1 MRVKTPIK
9 LVKLGEMF
17 LKNAFLCINNL
28 YPLVSRGNFMMNHQI
43 KISLFVSMVLFLSAP
58 APLRADISTKDAAM
72 LCAASVSAGIIL
84 NTVSQNFL
92 KDLLNKDAR
101 ALAKYK
107 LPEQTFT
114 AIKQILYLPH
124 CDREEIFK
132 KTAGFPWNK
141 EPHKAASKAAI
152 HSFLRNNRCLFA
164 EHDTKTSNILALNQI
179 IPNQIHKI
187 IVVSESF
194 DLERDLATEAIAVAT
209 GRPYFTL
216 DCRERAKDRKSP
228 SFFGESALSSNGHI
242 GELFK
247 IFSATESVNP
257 VIILKNLEDIS
268 QEDLESLCKILDGSF
283 ALEDHY
289 FKAKLPTENITFIT
303 STQNTAALPEPLV
316 KAFTTRLEILP
327 LAPYTREDNV
337 EITYRFLLP
346 EVLNVYNIK
355 EEQMSNLNL
364 IIPLIVDLTT
374 RGNRGLAVTKAAL
387 SKVIT
392 HYLYDL
398 LSAQHSLQPYELKQE
413 QIIELIKQSLP
424 SIEPT
429 TIELPDH
436 AARIIRQKI
445 ADTPLNINAY
455 KNVIS
460 SFPWQR
466 TILEELNKNTV
477 AEVLKSKMVDLDK
490 QKRAAFNFL
499 IGHAN
504 TPKQHKKALCL
515 VGPPGTGKTMLAHLI
530 AQASQRKEHL
540 INVGHHPSI
549 SGEPLS
555 MNNSSAG
562 EIFTAMCKTHT
573 QAPAII
579 LDNIDKAHPYN
590 MNNLVKALSPK
601 LHNHFFDNFAD
612 FTIDLSNTLFIATA
626 TDVSGLS
633 SELLEH
639 LEYIHLDEYS
649 QADKEK
655 ITRQDLL
662 PEALSDVVI
671 SLDAIQEIEACI
683 PSLITLVCPRS
694 QGMHEL
700 KRTIDSLVLQEIA
713 SQEITGSPLGITPDN
728 VASFIDPLATAL
740 QLSKQKGWREH
751 CNELFKKLSIPADIF
766 KKIEAKISSLTIW
779 KGAESLIPLYADAI
793 FKFPFGK
800 MTKANISLQETR
812 KQLDATHAGIT
823 PIKEMI
829 LDFLAGHMAS
839 NQATTKIICF
849 TGAPGVGKTT
859 ITESIAKSLGRK
871 FAKISFGGL
880 SSLSA
885 QSSGNHDDLSGPGPI
900 AKALCDADS
909 LNPVILLDE
918 LEKAPE
924 YLLPQILE
932 ILDPAQNKAFSDRYL
947 GFDLDLSNVMFIA
960 SANDASALASSLK
973 NRMHMIQMHAY
984 SGAERIEIAKTKLIP
999 EIVATMNFN
1008 DTVRDYLINLVET
1021 LVDKIVKREHGV
1033 RVLKRALQIA
1043 ADKYARLML
1052 EEKPL
1057 EEIPVETILGKL
1069 HPEMLQ
1075 GSPADIPATEP
1086 LIGIANGMYANG
1098 SDGGG
1103 LMKVVAS
1110 VIPGGEGKLIKNILH
1125 GKMSCESHIQTLAF
1139 VKTYAAKYNI
1149 SSELL
1154 TKSNFAFTDQTYHD
1168 VDGPSAGVAQTIA
1181 LISALTKRPVR
1192 PGFAMTG
1199 AIDTYGNLLP
1209 VGGYR
1214 AKILGTA
1221 HTGIKKFLVPEFVR
1235 PTIEALREDLQGL
1248 EIIFVKTIDD
1258 AIDILLEPAK

>member
-1 MRVKTPIK
+1 MAMKISIGQVKF
-9 LVKLGEMF
+9 GEMF
-17 LKNAFLCINNL
+17 LKNPFTCINNL
-28 YPLVSRGNFMMNHQI
+28 YPLVSRGNFMMNHHK
-43 KISLFVSMVLFLSAP
+43 KIGLFVSMVLFLSTP
-58 APLRADISTKDAAM
+58 TPLRADITPKDAAW
-72 LCAASVSAGIIL
+72 LCVASVTAGVVL
-84 NTVSQNFL
+84 NTISQDFL

-101 ALAKYK
+101 ALSKHK
-107 LPEQTFT
+107 LPEQTLT
-114 AIKQILYLPH
+114 AIKQILDLPH
-124 CDREEIFK
+124 CDREAIFK
-132 KTAGFPWNK
+132 KTAQFPWNK
-141 EPHKAASKAAI
+141 EPHKTSSALAI
-152 HSFLRNNRCLFA
+152 HAFLHNNRCLFGEQESRIA
-164 EHDTKTSNILALNQI
+164 NILALNQI

-187 IVVSESF
+187 IVVTESF

-209 GRPYFTL
+209 GRPYYTI
-216 DCRERAKDRKSP
+216 DCRERSKDRKAP
-228 SFFGESALSSNGHI
+228 SFFGESAPSSNGHI
-242 GELFK
+242 GELFR
-247 IFSATESVNP
+247 IFSETESVNP
-257 VIILKNLEDIS
+257 VIVLKNFEDID
-268 QEDLESLCKILDGSF
+268 QECLESICKILDGS
-283 ALEDHY
+283 LSIEDRY
-289 FKAKLPTENITFIT
+289 FKAKLPTQNITFIA
-303 STQNTAALPEPLV
+303 STQNTAALPESLT
-316 KAFTTRLEILP
+316 KTFATRLEVVP

-337 EITYRFLLP
+337 EVTYRFLLP
-346 EVLNVYNIK
+346 EVLNIFGIK
-355 EEQMSNLNL
+355 QEQMSNLNL

-374 RGNRGLAVTKAAL
+374 RGNQGLAVTKAAL

-413 QIIELIKQSLP
+413 RIVELIKQSLP
-424 SIEPT
+424 SIEPI
-429 TIELPDH
+429 TIELPEH

-445 ADTPLNINAY
+445 ADVPLNINAY

-466 TILEELNKNTV
+466 AIPEELNKNTV
-477 AEVLKSKMVDLDK
+477 ADALKSNLVDLEK
-490 QKRAAFNFL
+490 QKKAAFNFL
-499 IGHAN
+499 IAHAN
-504 TPKQHKKALCL
+504 TPKQHKKALCI
-515 VGPPGTGKTMLAHLI
+515 VGPSGTGKTALAQLI
-530 AQASQRKEHL
+530 AQASQRKNYL
-540 INVGHHPSI
+540 INIGHHPAL

-555 MNNSSAG
+555 MSNSSAG

-573 QAPAII
+573 QAPVII

-601 LHNHFFDNFAD
+601 LNDHFLDNFAD
-612 FTIDLSNTLFIATA
+612 FTIDLSKTLFVATA

-639 LEYIHLDEYS
+639 LECIHLDEYS

-655 ITRQDLL
+655 ITLQGLL
-662 PEALSDVVI
+662 PQALSDVAI
-671 SLDAIQEIEACI
+671 SLDAIQEIRSCI
-683 PSLITLVCPRS
+683 PSLVELVSPRS
-694 QGMHEL
+694 QGVHEL
-700 KRTIDSLVLQEIA
+700 KRALQSLVLQQIA
-713 SQEITGSPLGITPDN
+713 AQELSGSPLGITPSN

-751 CNELFKKLSIPADIF
+751 CNELFRKLSIPADIF

-800 MTKANISLQETR
+800 MTKANISLAETR

-839 NQATTKIICF
+839 NQTTTKIICF
-849 TGAPGVGKTT
+849 TGAPGIGKTT

-924 YLLPQILE
+924 HLLPQILE
-932 ILDPAQNKAFSDRYL
+932 ILDPAQNKAFLDRYL
-947 GFDLDLSNVMFIA
+947 GFELDLSNVMFIA

-999 EIVATMNFN
+999 EIVTTMNFN
-1008 DTVRDYLINLVET
+1008 DTVRDFLMNLVEP

-1033 RVLKRALQIA
+1033 RVLKRALQLA
-1043 ADKYARLML
+1043 ADKYARLIL
-1052 EEKPL
+1052 EDKPL
-1057 EEIPVETILGKL
+1057 EEIPVEIILGQL

-1075 GSPADIPATEP
+1075 GDPSDVPATSP
-1086 LIGIANGMYANG
+1086 VIGITNGMYANG
-1098 SDGGG
+1098 ADGGG
-1103 LMKVVAS
+1103 LLKIVAS
-1110 VIPGGEGKLIKNILH
+1110 VIPGGKGELIKNILH

-1139 VKTYAAKYNI
+1139 VKSHAAKYNI
-1149 SSELL
+1149 KPELL
-1154 TKSNFAFTDQTYHD
+1154 TTSDFAFTDQLYD
-1168 VDGPSAGVAQTIA
+1168 SVNGPSAGVAQTVA
-1181 LISALTKRPVR
+1181 LVSALTKRPVR

-1221 HTGIKKFLVPEFVR
+1221 HTGIKKFLIPDFVR
-1235 PTIEALREDLQGL
+1235 PTIEALKDDFNGL

-1258 AIDILLEPAK
+1258 AIDILLEPAN